1 MRFLLPLIALALLAL
16 GFAFGALNPL
26 PVAIDLFGLQLNL
39 GLGLALLLAA
49 LGGALA
55 AGLLLALLVIWPLRR
70 QLKRLRVLRGETSGS
85 GLETSTA

>member
-1 MRFLLPLIALALLAL
+1 MRFLLPLIALVLLAL

-26 PVAIDLFGLQLNL
+26 PVAIDLFGLQLSL

-49 LGGALA
+49 LGGASA

-70 QLKRLRVLRGETSGS
+70 QVKRTRAARGDATGTSI
-85 GLETSTA
+85 ENPAA